1 MGLGL
6 LWDVHAVWI
15 AHVQSLKDGKEE
27 VDARWG
33 KGHKEVQRTACM
45 QDFDFEAL
53 EAAIELHK
61 EHKEEDK

>member
-1 MGLGL
+1 MYK
-6 LWDVHAVWI
+6 
-15 AHVQSLKDGKEE
+15 VQDGKEE

-33 KGHKEVQRTACM
+33 KGHKEDCM

-53 EAAIELHK
+53 EAAIELHR